1 MCLSKQVRIAVVGPP
16 DSGKSTFISKAVK
29 ILTGRTVN
37 PDALM
42 KEVHYSDGKDIYG
55 NDDTRTIKCAKIFCN
70 YFGLEICF
78 YDCPGHKEYIDQ
90 IKQGINAASFVIFIS
105 DYNRKEESE
114 RYFEFIKE
122 LLPKN
127 KILYKIKIWS

>member
-1 MCLSKQVRIAVVGPP
+1 MCLSKQARIAVVGPP

-78 YDCPGHKEYIDQ
+78 MIVPDIR
-90 IKQGINAASFVIFIS
+90 N
-105 DYNRKEESE
+105 
-114 RYFEFIKE
+114 
-122 LLPKN
+122 
-127 KILYKIKIWS
+127 ILTKLSRG